1 MLSLFFNQK
10 EFMMKT
16 LIKVM
21 AVVFC
26 LNLSACNYGIF
37 DWNNQNIDKTIGY
50 KKLNSCVS
58 SQQNI
63 ARTALGDNYS
73 KAIDDDILYKC
84 LDKSSYKF
92 KSDPKYK

>member
-1 MLSLFFNQK
+1 
-10 EFMMKT
+10 MKA

-37 DWNNQNIDKTIGY
+37 DWNNQNIDKTRAY
-50 KKLNSCVS
+50 KEKNACVS

-63 ARTALGDNYS
+63 ARTALGDNYNE
-73 KAIDDDILYKC
+73 AIDDDILYKC

>member
-1 MLSLFFNQK
+1 MESFKRIFFSI
-10 EFMMKT
+10 MT
-16 LIKVM
+16 
-21 AVVFC
+21 ASFC
-26 LNLSACNYGIF
+26 LILSACNYGIF
-37 DWNNQNIDKTIGY
+37 DWNNQNLDKTIGY

-58 SQQNI
+58 SQQSI
-63 ARTALGDNYS
+63 ARTALGGNYS

>member
-1 MLSLFFNQK
+1 
-10 EFMMKT
+10 MMK
-16 LIKVM
+16 IFSSVI
-21 AVVFC
+21 AVIFC

-37 DWNNQNIDKTIGY
+37 DWNNQNIDKTRAY
-50 KKLNSCVS
+50 KEKNACVS

-63 ARTALGDNYS
+63 ARTALGGNYS
-73 KAIDDDILYKC
+73 KAIDDDIFYKC

>member
-1 MLSLFFNQK
+1 MIKFFSSV
-10 EFMMKT
+10 
-16 LIKVM
+16 I
-21 AVVFC
+21 AVIFC

-37 DWNNQNIDKTIGY
+37 DWNNQNLDKTIGY

-58 SQQNI
+58 SQQSI
-63 ARTALGDNYS
+63 ARTALEGNYS
-73 KAIDDDILYKC
+73 KTIDDDILYKC

>member
-1 MLSLFFNQK
+1 MELLGKMLFS
-10 EFMMKT
+10 
-16 LIKVM
+16 VM

-26 LNLSACNYGIF
+26 LSLSACNYGIF

-63 ARTALGDNYS
+63 ARTALGGNYS

-92 KSDPKYK
+92 KSDPKYR

>member
-1 MLSLFFNQK
+1 MKVLFN
-10 EFMMKT
+10 
-16 LIKVM
+16 VM
-21 AVVFC
+21 TVVFC

-37 DWNNQNIDKTIGY
+37 DWNNQNIDKTRAY
-50 KKLNSCVS
+50 KEKNACVS
-58 SQQNI
+58 SQQSI
-63 ARTALGDNYS
+63 ARTALGGNYS

>member
-1 MLSLFFNQK
+1 MIKFFSSV
-10 EFMMKT
+10 
-16 LIKVM
+16 I
-21 AVVFC
+21 AVIFC

-37 DWNNQNIDKTIGY
+37 DWNNQNLDKTIGY

-58 SQQNI
+58 SQQSI
-63 ARTALGDNYS
+63 ARTALGGNYS